1 MIRVFRD
8 ELAEKIKERVV
19 RIISEQLMMKP
30 EEITLESDFVE
41 DLGADSLDVVELV
54 IIFEDEFGI
63 KIPDK
68 DAEKVNTVKEAIDY
82 ITRKVKEKSKES

>member
-63 KIPDK
+63 KIPDE